1 MTQMTDPYWGLP
13 DPDLHAEFYADVPTK
28 RLIAF
33 VVDTVLIVLLSL
45 LVLPFTA
52 FTGIFFF
59 PVLMMLVGFVYR
71 VVTLAGGSATL
82 GMRLSAIEMRDAR
95 GQRLGLF
102 LAFWH
107 TVLFSAFFASMLLQA
122 ASILMML
129 TGARAQGLHDLL
141 LGTAA
146 VNRAAGQ

>member
-1 MTQMTDPYWGLP
+1 MTHMTDPYWGLP

-71 VVTLAGGSATL
+71 VATLAGGSATL

-107 TVLFSAFFASMLLQA
+107 TVLFSVFFASMLLQA

-146 VNRAAGQ
+146 VNRAA